1 MNDLCTQ
8 LRKFEEDR
16 CEAVHSAINKFVV
29 YEVSSQMNNKY
40 DGNNFSKMLDEYKNE
55 EELVSIEKVLFE
67 KASKSNNHK
76 FDFVE
81 YESKKYNLSQI
92 H

>member
-1 MNDLCTQ
+1 MKQ
-8 LRKFEEDR
+8 FEEQR

-40 DGNNFSKMLDEYKNE
+40 DAGNFSKMLDEYKNE
-55 EELVSIEKVLFE
+55 EELVAIEHSLF
-67 KASKSNNHK
+67 SKLSRSENQK